1 MRRSNRW
8 KEYCETTFNSLNAN
22 IHNWGK
28 KEFYRPLT
36 RIFYMGVFDCG
47 TPNHTGFISQTA
59 YNNKLEGNKTVHDH
73 YLSPQF
79 IGRMILDNPDKYLSD
94 FNVFR
99 DLFWKSCGTVVV
111 TAEENIKLSKLTENN
126 DNYYKVF
133 VPTDKKYEHV
143 GIKLLSRPDKKQ
155 KWKGVDVVE
164 ASTTDLYFPD
174 DLIEYEKDYLVIG
187 QKQPVML

>member
-1 MRRSNRW
+1 M
-8 KEYCETTFNSLNAN
+8 
-22 IHNWGK
+22 
-28 KEFYRPLT
+28 
-36 RIFYMGVFDCG
+36 
-47 TPNHTGFISQTA
+47 
-59 YNNKLEGNKTVHDH
+59 
-73 YLSPQF
+73 
-79 IGRMILDNPDKYLSD
+79 
-94 FNVFR
+94 
-99 DLFWKSCGTVVV
+99 V
-111 TAEENIKLSKLTENN
+111 TAEENITLSKLTENN